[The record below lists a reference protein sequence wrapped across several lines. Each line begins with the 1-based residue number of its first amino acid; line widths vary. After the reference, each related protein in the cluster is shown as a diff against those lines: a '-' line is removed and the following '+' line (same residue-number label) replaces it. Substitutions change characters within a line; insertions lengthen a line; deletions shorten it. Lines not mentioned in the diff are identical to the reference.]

1 MVPENVLGSAAG
13 GGAQWWRRAVAAPG
27 MRTVIAPRAACSGS
41 AGGCLQWQRRGH
53 LCSEAWA
60 KKPLLRGAW
69 GALFVVDAKVLLGK
83 GDLGLNAHIGFA
95 IERFDEAQAR

>member
-1 MVPENVLGSAAG
+1 MVPENVLGSA
-13 GGAQWWRRAVAAPG
+13 
-27 MRTVIAPRAACSGS
+27 

-53 LCSEAWA
+53 LCFEAWA

>member
-1 MVPENVLGSAAG
+1 MV
-13 GGAQWWRRAVAAPG
+13 APG
-27 MRTVIAPRAACSGS
+27 AACSGS
-41 AGGCLQWQRRGH
+41 AGAACSGSAEGCLQWQRRGH

-69 GALFVVDAKVLLGK
+69 GALFVEDAKVLLGK

>member
-1 MVPENVLGSAAG
+1 MAVPG
-13 GGAQWWRRAVAAPG
+13 
-27 MRTVIAPRAACSGS
+27 AACSGS
-41 AGGCLQWQRRGH
+41 AGGCLQWQRRGCLQWQRRGH

>member
-1 MVPENVLGSAAG
+1 M
-13 GGAQWWRRAVAAPG
+13 AV
-27 MRTVIAPRAACSGS
+27 PRAACSGS
-41 AGGCLQWQRRGH
+41 AEGCLQWQRRGH

-69 GALFVVDAKVLLGK
+69 GALLVVDAKVLLGK

>member
-13 GGAQWWRRAVAAPG
+13 GRRAVVAPG
-27 MRTVIAPRAACSGS
+27 VACSGS
-41 AGGCLQWQRRGH
+41 AEGCLQWQRRGH

>member
-13 GGAQWWRRAVAAPG
+13 GGAQWWRRAVVAPG
-27 MRTVIAPRAACSGS
+27 DAHSDS
-41 AGGCLQWQRRGH
+41 AEGCLQWQRRGH
-53 LCSEAWA
+53 LCSEVWA